1 MNVLYYEIHITTL
14 IKQSSHHLEIPE
26 RIGAWIGRA
35 GLKDEALKQTH
46 YDKDY
51 KHYTFGSPFPREKEG
66 VYKQGR
72 VYVITIHSSVEL
84 TLRRISAALQ
94 ALQEDEYFQFIAAS
108 PVQSKKLA
116 HITELTTVTPA
127 IVTIEGKP
135 WVPGLSVELLLQRIH
150 ANAEK
155 KYNHLYPDQPVR
167 LEQPFIEGIQVLN
180 HKPIALAYKGRKL
193 LGNKLRLLVRED
205 EYSQKLAS
213 VVLGSGAAEKNS
225 ILGAGFCIAKGLE

>member
-1 MNVLYYEIHITTL
+1 MNILYFEIHVTTL
-14 IKQSSHHLEIPE
+14 IKQFSHHLEIPE

-35 GLKDEALKQTH
+35 GLNDETLKQTH

-51 KHYTFGSPFPREKEG
+51 KHYTFGSPFPREKAG

-72 VYVITIHSSVEL
+72 VYVITIRSSIEI

-108 PVQSKKLA
+108 PVQSKKLV